1 MLVGAPT
8 FGAVISTGGMRTLD
22 GALVRL
28 PFRGWFVAPS
38 KMNMENNPAVPD
50 VVVWQP
56 PAEDRSKTVD
66 TQLRK
71 AVEVLLDN
79 LATDPR
85 AGAW

>member
-1 MLVGAPT
+1 
-8 FGAVISTGGMRTLD
+8 
-22 GALVRL
+22 
-28 PFRGWFVAPS
+28 
-38 KMNMENNPAVPD
+38 MENNSAVPD

-56 PAEDRSKTVD
+56 PAEDRSKTED
-66 TQLRK
+66 TQLRN

>member
-1 MLVGAPT
+1 MTIRFAPASV
-8 FGAVISTGGMRTLD
+8 F
-22 GALVRL
+22 ALARL
-28 PFRGWFVAPS
+28 PFRGWYVAPTG
-38 KMNMENNPAVPD
+38 MNMENNAAEPD

-56 PAEDRSKTVD
+56 PAEDRSKTED